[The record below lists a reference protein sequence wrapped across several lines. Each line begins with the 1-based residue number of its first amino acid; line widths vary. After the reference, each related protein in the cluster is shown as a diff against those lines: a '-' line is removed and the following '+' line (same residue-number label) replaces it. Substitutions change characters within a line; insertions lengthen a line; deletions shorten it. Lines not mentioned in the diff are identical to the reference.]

1 LGGRKSA
8 RQNFNS
14 SSDLRLFLLGNIGCG
29 KTSSANTILNQPSS
43 RSADDPKS
51 CNLREAFTDG
61 RRVALVEAPRWYWA
75 GVKVDDSVRKETEQ
89 AVALMEPG
97 PHAVLLL
104 IPVNQ
109 FTEVGFSQQ
118 NTFCL
123 RSAAV
128 CTTSPMMHWVKV
140 TASQCRMSLSLL
152 NVLKPQRT
160 HIKYRSSS
168 VDGAAPQPSPVFSNP
183 HSPIF
188 ISTPQ
193 PLSNLSPSASVC
205 SPSFSS
211 SPMPSAS
218 SSPELRLI
226 LLGRSGAGKSSVGNS
241 ILGKNVFRSESDSFT
256 AVTQKCE
263 KRKVAV
269 VDTSDWFNSEQTPE
283 EVRAQISSC
292 VALST
297 PGPHAFLLC
306 VPLDQPAKTELQ
318 ALAAMEKVF
327 GPDAVTKHT
336 IVLFTYADRLR
347 DSGMIGN
354 GGVEAYI
361 ANQRG
366 DLLKLVEKCRD
377 RFQIMERGQREKKSV
392 ADLFTLVAVTMKEA
406 GGQYFCSPAFLEAEN
421 KVKQKQLDL
430 IRERKEKELDQKT
443 VKKDQFLRLHTSQ
456 EWKFLLYVFRN
467 ILFFFRFLF
476 CDTKR
481 NPL

>member
-1 LGGRKSA
+1 
-8 RQNFNS
+8 
-14 SSDLRLFLLGNIGCG
+14 
-29 KTSSANTILNQPSS
+29 
-43 RSADDPKS
+43 
-51 CNLREAFTDG
+51 
-61 RRVALVEAPRWYWA
+61 
-75 GVKVDDSVRKETEQ
+75 
-89 AVALMEPG
+89 
-97 PHAVLLL
+97 
-104 IPVNQ
+104 
-109 FTEVGFSQQ
+109 
-118 NTFCL
+118 
-123 RSAAV
+123 
-128 CTTSPMMHWVKV
+128 
-140 TASQCRMSLSLL
+140 
-152 NVLKPQRT
+152 
-160 HIKYRSSS
+160 
-168 VDGAAPQPSPVFSNP
+168 
-183 HSPIF
+183 
-188 ISTPQ
+188 
-193 PLSNLSPSASVC
+193 
-205 SPSFSS
+205 
-211 SPMPSAS
+211 MPSAS

-241 ILGKNVFRSESDSFT
+241 ILGQSVFRSESVSFT

-263 KRKVAV
+263 KRKAVAV

-361 ANQRG
+361 ADQRR

-392 ADLFTLVAVTMKEA
+392 ADLFTLVALTMKEA

-430 IRERKEKELDQKT
+430 ARERREKEPDQKT
-443 VKKDQFLRLHTSQ
+443 VKKGQLLSPKSRSLFETEDELEERRDEAEMSVSLTSMDCISLLTISDLAPSFLNSLKEKMETKNPCICIFA
-456 EWKFLLYVFRN
+456 E
-467 ILFFFRFLF
+467 LFS
-476 CDTKR
+476 
-481 NPL
+481 